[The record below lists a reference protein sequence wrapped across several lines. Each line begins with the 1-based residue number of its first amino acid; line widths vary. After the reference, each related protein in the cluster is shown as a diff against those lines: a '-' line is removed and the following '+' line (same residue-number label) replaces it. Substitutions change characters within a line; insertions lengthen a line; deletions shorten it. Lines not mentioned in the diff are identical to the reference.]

1 MTNGQLRLLRPITA
15 MANKTASLKSS
26 FAVCGREYLHRGDLA
41 SGAIA
46 PAIVER
52 AKGKAIRRSISTQ
65 AETQITRDDL
75 FQSINEEYSENDL
88 SPPTDITEDWL
99 KLTDFD
105 SENVVKLSP
114 IRPRKIAQEP
124 SRII

>member
-1 MTNGQLRLLRPITA
+1 MTNGQLRLLRPIAA
-15 MANKTASLKSS
+15 MAKKTASLKSS

-52 AKGKAIRRSISTQ
+52 AKGKAIRRSIATQ

-75 FQSINEEYSENDL
+75 FQSINEEYSGERFV
-88 SPPTDITEDWL
+88 P
-99 KLTDFD
+99 
-105 SENVVKLSP
+105 
-114 IRPRKIAQEP
+114 AH
-124 SRII
+124 